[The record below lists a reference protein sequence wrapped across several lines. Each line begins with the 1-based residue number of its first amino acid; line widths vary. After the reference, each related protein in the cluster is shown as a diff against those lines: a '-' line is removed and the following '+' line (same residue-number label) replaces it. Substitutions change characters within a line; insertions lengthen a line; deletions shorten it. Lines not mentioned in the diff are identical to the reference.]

1 MSSQSPAPRAI
12 LIAGNPN
19 AGKTTLFN
27 QLAGT
32 KARTGNYPGVTV
44 DRRSAKVR
52 LGGDSVELV
61 DVPGTYSLAAASPE
75 ERIAVDSLLVAPP
88 AAAVVVVDATA
99 LARGL
104 YLVRQVLETGVP
116 TVVALNMMDEARAQG
131 LRIDTRA
138 LAESLGVRVVE
149 LVASRGEGIDD
160 LRAVMGKVAK
170 KPWRERRLELPELAE
185 RCVEGVEAA
194 ILASGATQA
203 GTSARVWA
211 LWALL
216 SLAGEDER
224 DENVVP
230 DAWRDAVRD
239 ARAQAATFGID
250 LEDVIVGARY
260 ARVDAA
266 VAAAVSAEEN
276 ARPGRSD
283 RIDRVLT
290 HPVLGLLAFAVVMYV
305 VFESIYGW
313 ADPFVGAIEDS
324 VGWLQELVRAGL
336 PEGLFRDLL
345 ADGVVAGVGN
355 VVVFVPQIAMLFLL
369 INFLEDSGYL
379 ARVAFVI
386 DRVMKG
392 VGLHGKA
399 FVPLLS
405 GFACAIP
412 AVMATRTIEKRGDR
426 LITMMALPLMSCSAR
441 LPVYVLVIGVV
452 FAGEERV
459 FGVFSAGALAL
470 FAMYVLSVIATL
482 AAAAVM
488 RRTVVKGPAPTL
500 VLELPPYRVP
510 LLRNLLGTTWQ
521 RVRSFLVDAGTVILA
536 LTIVLWAL
544 LTFPQDPAG
553 EAQAERKAEAAVAY
567 LEGDDLDAELARIDA
582 QRAQSQLAH
591 SAAGRL
597 GKAIEPALEPLGMDW
612 RIGIG
617 VIGAFAAR
625 EVFVSTLGMVFGV
638 GEVDEEDPGLRARLR
653 TAERPDG
660 SPLMTPLAGI
670 ALMVFFVLAAQC
682 MSTLAV
688 LKREAG
694 SWKWPVFVF
703 AYMTALAYVAAL
715 LVYQVGSAFGWG
727 TA

>member
-1 MSSQSPAPRAI
+1 MATATAAPAV

-27 QLAGT
+27 KLAGT

-44 DRRSAKVR
+44 DRRSARIDV
-52 LGGDSVELV
+52 GGMSVELI
-61 DVPGTYSLAAASPE
+61 DVPGTYSLAATSPE
-75 ERIAVDSLLVAPP
+75 ERIAVDALLAEPP

-99 LARGL
+99 LSRGL
-104 YLVRQVLETGVP
+104 YLARQVVETGVP
-116 TVVALNMMDEARAQG
+116 TVVGLNMMDEARAQG
-131 LRIDTRA
+131 LEIDVPA
-138 LAESLGVRVVE
+138 LAENLGVRVVE
-149 LVASRGEGIDD
+149 LVASRGQGLDE
-160 LRAVMGKVAK
+160 LRRVIAKVAR
-170 KPWRERRLELPELAE
+170 KPWRERPLRLPELVESVVSDVE
-185 RCVEGVEAA
+185 RVVRETGTTEGA
-194 ILASGATQA
+194 
-203 GTSARVWA
+203 SARVWA

-216 SLAGEDER
+216 SLAGVGER
-224 DENVVP
+224 DENDVP
-230 DAWRDAVRD
+230 DAWRAAVAK
-239 ARAQAATFGID
+239 ARVDAATLGLD
-250 LEDVIVGARY
+250 LEGAIIGARF

-266 VAAAVSAEEN
+266 VDAAV
-276 ARPGRSD
+276 RRSPAAGPTKTE

-290 HPVLGLLAFAVVMYV
+290 HPVFGLVVFAAVMYV

-313 ADPFVGAIEDS
+313 ADPFVGAIEDA
-324 VGWLQELVRAGL
+324 VAWLQELVRTGL
-336 PEGLFRDLL
+336 PEGTFRDLL
-345 ADGVVAGVGN
+345 ADGIVAGVGN
-355 VVVFVPQIAMLFLL
+355 VVVFVPQIALLFLL

-386 DRVMKG
+386 DRVMRS

-405 GFACAIP
+405 GCACAIP
-412 AVMATRTIEKRGDR
+412 SVMATRTLEKRSDR
-426 LITMMALPLMSCSAR
+426 LVTMMALPLMSCSAR

-452 FAGEERV
+452 FAGSDRV

-470 FAMYVLSVIATL
+470 FAMYVLSVVATL
-482 AAAAVM
+482 GAAAVM
-488 RRTVVKGPAPTL
+488 RRTVVKGPVPAL
-500 VLELPPYRVP
+500 LLELPPYRLP
-510 LLRNLLGTTWQ
+510 LVRNLLGTTWQ

-544 LTFPQDPAG
+544 LTFPRDPAA
-553 EAQAERKAEAAVAY
+553 EAQAERRREAAAAY
-567 LEGDDLDAELARIDA
+567 LEGADLEAEYAAVDRQLAS
-582 QRAQSQLAH
+582 SQLAH

-625 EVFVSTLGMVFGV
+625 EVFVSTLGMVFGA

-653 TAERPDG
+653 SATHADG
-660 SPLMTPLAGI
+660 RPLMTPLAGVS
-670 ALMVFFVLAAQC
+670 LMVFFVLAAQC

-688 LKREAG
+688 LKRESG

-703 AYMTALAYVAAL
+703 AYMTVLAYGASF
-715 LVYQVGSAFGWG
+715 LVYQVGSALGWG